1 MAEMKPQRRCALNY
15 SRRLEHA
22 VSWLLEGHKETLV
35 EVNNYATDLCEL
47 RRFDE
52 AKSLLR
58 KAIPVARRSLGDRNE
73 NTLRLRWN
81 YARALY
87 KDDRATHGD
96 LREAVTTLEETG
108 RTARRVLGGAHPT
121 TVGVERDLRSAR
133 DALYARGLP

>member
-1 MAEMKPQRRCALNY
+1 MRVLCGVGVY
-15 SRRLEHA
+15 SRA
-22 VSWLLEGHKETLV
+22 MTTLPSIDGGGAPDGRV
-35 EVNNYATDLCEL
+35 GGVCG
-47 RRFDE
+47 DE
-52 AKSLLR
+52 RGL
-58 KAIPVARRSLGDRNE
+58 ARRVLGESHD
-73 NTLRLRWN
+73 LALMMRWN
-81 YARALY
+81 YARALS